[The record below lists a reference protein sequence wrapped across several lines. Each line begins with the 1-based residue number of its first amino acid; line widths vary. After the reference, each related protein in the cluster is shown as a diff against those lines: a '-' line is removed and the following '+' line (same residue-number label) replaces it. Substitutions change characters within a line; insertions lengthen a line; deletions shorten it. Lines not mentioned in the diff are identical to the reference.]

1 MQGLVTVVGGTGFV
15 GRYVVRALAQ
25 AGWRVR
31 VAARNPAAAPE
42 LKVMGAVGQIDFA
55 SVNLR
60 DPRRVALAVAGATA
74 VVNLVGVLQ
83 ESGGQR
89 FEALQ
94 REGAAS
100 LAQAAAAA
108 GVKRFVQVSAI
119 GADAGSASA
128 YARTKAQGEAAVRD
142 AFPAATI
149 LRPSIVFGPE
159 DDFFNRFGAM
169 AMLSPALPLIGGGAT
184 RFQPVYAGDVGA
196 AVAAALTRD
205 DAPGRTYELG
215 GPAVESFRALMRL
228 LLDETGRRRALI
240 PVPFPLASLMGK
252 AGDLVAALGLKAP
265 ITADQVEL
273 LKRDNVADPA
283 APGLREL
290 GVEPT
295 ALEAVLPTY
304 LWTFRSGGQFA
315 QPGGSN
321 AADPEGSPRRPEA
334 DAGLPAAATRRD
346 A

>member
-94 REGAAS
+94 REGAAT

-119 GADAGSASA
+119 GADATSAST
-128 YARTKAQGEAAVRD
+128 YARTKAEGEAAVRA
-142 AFPAATI
+142 AFPTATI

-169 AMLSPALPLIGGGAT
+169 AMISPALPLIGGGLT
-184 RFQPVYAGDVGA
+184 RFQPVYVGDVGA
-196 AVAAALTRD
+196 AVAAALGRE

-215 GPAVESFRALMRL
+215 GPAVETFRALLQL
-228 LLDETGRRRALI
+228 LLDETGRRRALV
-240 PVPFPLASLMGK
+240 PLPFPLAKLMGK
-252 AGDLVAALGLKAP
+252 AGELVAMLGLKAP

-283 APGLREL
+283 LPGLREL

-321 AADPEGSPRRPEA
+321 AADPEGAPHRPEA
-334 DAGLPAAATRRD
+334 RSGLPQAEARHD
-346 A
+346 G